1 MESTIME
8 PTITDVRQYWNS
20 HLNCTQFLK
29 TPDFSLGSDDFYE
42 ELENTVLRRY
52 AYKFTLLEEF
62 AKGCEGQTLLEVG
75 CGLGIELGK
84 LGKLGFDVTGIDL
97 APAAVDLAGRYL
109 KRLHVKGRTRVQNA
123 EQMDFPDESFDAV
136 YSSGVI
142 QHTPDIRKAIAEM
155 FRVLRPGGKMMV
167 ILYHR
172 RSWFYLLH
180 KLTGVNIEFGDKDAP
195 IINAYTRQELR
206 SLFGNLRN
214 VKIDCEH
221 YYPLPTNRTGL
232 LSVVYN
238 YAFVPGIK
246 IVPVGLIKH
255 FGWHLVL
262 TGVK

>member
-1 MESTIME
+1 M
-8 PTITDVRQYWNS
+8 DDARVGFDAVRDYWNS
-20 HLNCTQFLK
+20 HLNLSQFV
-29 TPDFSLGSDDFYE
+29 PDQSIRVGSDEFYRVVE
-42 ELENTVLRRY
+42 RTILERHE
-52 AYKFTLLEEF
+52 YKTRLLEEF
-62 AKGCEGQTLLEVG
+62 AKGSDGKTLLEVG
-75 CGLGIELGK
+75 CGLGVELGR

-123 EQMDFPDESFDAV
+123 EEMDFPDKSFDAV

-195 IINAYTRQELR
+195 IINAYTRRELR

-214 VKIDCEH
+214 IKIACEY
-221 YYPLPTNRTGL
+221 YYPLQTNRTGL
-232 LSVVYN
+232 LSIVYN

-246 IVPVGLIKH
+246 ILPVGLIKH